1 MISWIQQTFQKHFRI
16 ALIVVLGV
24 IIVAFV
30 FTIGAAPGFGPGSTK
45 AMNRPFFGVNLGN
58 QEDVR
63 RVLGDAQV
71 SVYLQVGYPA
81 LDGSRLEQYALQR
94 YAALSVANDLRLPGP
109 TASEVTEFVKTRG
122 AFAGQDGNFD
132 AARYAQ
138 FRDSLKMGGGMSE
151 SDVARVISDDFRYD
165 RLQKLLAGPGYV
177 LPNDIKQEL
186 LRGDTRWTLGVASVD
201 YAAFAPKIETPDT
214 ELAKFF
220 EENVFRYEI
229 QPQVRVRIVDFPVAN
244 YAAQIRLTDAEVRA
258 YYNANPARFPKPA
271 AVGADGKPT
280 VQLPTADANPDADF
294 AAVKSQVEAALT
306 LEKARQLSGEAASN
320 LTLALYEGKVTRS
333 QLDSFLA
340 GRTLTAKQVAP
351 FGREAVPPELMGSS
365 DVAGE
370 AFKLSESRFF
380 SDAVGTASG
389 NVVLLWEE
397 NIPARQPQ
405 LAEVRARVVADFTEN
420 EKRKKFVEAGRA
432 AKTQVEA
439 RIKAGDSFD
448 KAVATAAAAVGF
460 KADVKTPAPFT
471 LREPDRELAPSVIGS
486 LETLQKGSVSEL
498 VLSGSQGTL
507 VYVIDRQAPAI
518 DDSNARYNETR
529 TQIAQV
535 TAARVAN
542 EQLGAYVEKELAK
555 SAPINP

>member
-365 DVAGE
+365 DIAGE

>member
-1 MISWIQQTFQKHFRI
+1 MISWIQQTFQQHFRI

-81 LDGSRLEQYALQR
+81 LDGARLEQYALQR
-94 YAALSVANDLRLPGP
+94 YAALTVANDLRLPAP
-109 TASEVTEFVKTRG
+109 TSSEVTEFVKTRG

-138 FRDSLKMGGGMSE
+138 FRDSLKMGGGMTE

-186 LRGDTRWTLGVASVD
+186 VRGDTRWTLGVASVD
-201 YAAFAPKIETPDT
+201 YAAFSPKIETPDA

-229 QPQVRVRIVDFPVAN
+229 QPQVRVRVVDFPVAN
-244 YAAQIRLTDAEVRA
+244 YAAQVRLTDAEVRA

-271 AVGADGKPT
+271 AVGADGKPS
-280 VQLPTADANPDADF
+280 VQLPTPDANPDADF

-306 LEKARQLSGEAASN
+306 LEKARHLSGEAASN
-320 LTLALYEGKVTRS
+320 LTLALYEGKVTRA
-333 QLDSFLA
+333 QLDAFLA
-340 GRTLTAKQVAP
+340 GRGLTAKPIPP
-351 FGREAVPPELMGSS
+351 FGRDAAPPELMGSS

-370 AFKLSESRFF
+370 AFKLNEGRFF

-397 NIPARQPQ
+397 NVPARQPQ

-432 AKTQVEA
+432 AKAQVEA
-439 RIKAGDSFD
+439 RLKAGDSFE
-448 KAVATAAAAVGF
+448 KAVATAAAAAGF
-460 KADVKTPAPFT
+460 KAEVKTPAAFT

-498 VLSGSQGTL
+498 VLSGNQGTL
-507 VYVIDRQAPAI
+507 VYVIDRQVPAI
-518 DDSNARYNETR
+518 DDSNPRYSETR

>member
-220 EENVFRYEI
+220 EENVFRYKI

-365 DVAGE
+365 DIAGE

-460 KADVKTPAPFT
+460 KAEVKTPAPFT